1 MVSRRLGLRVSGL
14 VLLAGSVTS
23 CGKTSAPA
31 PTREELTPSPSVSQ
45 RPGLR
50 GAPSSATAAAK
61 VSSAPDAAPQAFALL
76 PEDCKEPRVAAA
88 NAPLSALTRPG
99 WNWPW
104 VTQTLLA
111 YETRFVFEAS
121 EIAPARRVTLHQR
134 ELKAQAKAP
143 GRAELIAACQTPGTC
158 NELAKVL
165 RDSIPGNQATPY
177 CAAQPEPNPGLLL
190 MWGMLLPPLPMSWLH
205 GGSQGDV
212 IAGEPDVEKACVRW
226 AVCSHQQDSARPV
239 DAGLACLKD
248 PNRYQRER
256 RCASGASC
264 FDVAQCAGQSTRP
277 GPELPLWREFDAESS
292 HREAFWLAGE
302 RLYSP
307 GGDPLGPSALYSQ
320 TVRDWETWQKQKSP
334 GRWFIVG
341 TSYEAS
347 NPSDDLGG
355 GVRAMQSAQ
364 GSWQL
369 QYVTLDG
376 TIFGPTQTVSG
387 DGDNVNL
394 APSFH
399 STVGQAGEELL
410 FDYDADGLSEVGVY
424 QSSWHHTLPPTIGLS
439 VWTVK
444 QGRIVP
450 YAPADALPAVGARD
464 IDADGRPD
472 LMLDSRG
479 EFLGPEG
486 NVQSHTSLQPDAAA
500 HSLPNGDF
508 STKDAVAKRAAEA
521 QP

>member
-1 MVSRRLGLRVSGL
+1 M
-14 VLLAGSVTS
+14 
-23 CGKTSAPA
+23 
-31 PTREELTPSPSVSQ
+31 
-45 RPGLR
+45 
-50 GAPSSATAAAK
+50 
-61 VSSAPDAAPQAFALL
+61 
-76 PEDCKEPRVAAA
+76 
-88 NAPLSALTRPG
+88 
-99 WNWPW
+99 
-104 VTQTLLA
+104 
-111 YETRFVFEAS
+111 
-121 EIAPARRVTLHQR
+121 
-134 ELKAQAKAP
+134 
-143 GRAELIAACQTPGTC
+143 
-158 NELAKVL
+158 
-165 RDSIPGNQATPY
+165 
-177 CAAQPEPNPGLLL
+177 
-190 MWGMLLPPLPMSWLH
+190 
-205 GGSQGDV
+205 
-212 IAGEPDVEKACVRW
+212 
-226 AVCSHQQDSARPV
+226 
-239 DAGLACLKD
+239 
-248 PNRYQRER
+248 
-256 RCASGASC
+256 
-264 FDVAQCAGQSTRP
+264 
-277 GPELPLWREFDAESS
+277 
-292 HREAFWLAGE
+292 
-302 RLYSP
+302 
-307 GGDPLGPSALYSQ
+307 
-320 TVRDWETWQKQKSP
+320 
-334 GRWFIVG
+334 G

-410 FDYDADGLSEVGVY
+410 FDYDADGLPEVGVY